1 MKIERLVHMAN
12 DIGNFFKAEPN
23 RADAVNGIL
32 NHLQK
37 FWEPRMRQQIVKYVQ
52 EGGKELDEV
61 VLEAVKQL
69 KTDTQAA

>member
-23 RADAVNGIL
+23 RVDAVNGIA

-37 FWEPRMRQQIVKYVQ
+37 FWEPRMRKQLINYVE
-52 EGGKELDEV
+52 EGGAELDEL
-61 VLEAVKQL
+61 VLEAIRKLGQPS
-69 KTDTQAA
+69 KAA